1 MIHDVPLCFSCR
13 EAVSHSPIFA
23 APCDHAECPSVVFHP
38 LCLMDHRENWERRR
52 QDMARFMQGH
62 NVFLR
67 IEHNHE
73 E

>member
-1 MIHDVPLCFSCR
+1 VIHDIPLCFSCR
-13 EAVSHSPIFA
+13 RGVSHDPIFA

-52 QDMARFMQGH
+52 QDMGRFMETH
-62 NVFLR
+62 TAFLV
-67 IEHNHE
+67 IAPKHE